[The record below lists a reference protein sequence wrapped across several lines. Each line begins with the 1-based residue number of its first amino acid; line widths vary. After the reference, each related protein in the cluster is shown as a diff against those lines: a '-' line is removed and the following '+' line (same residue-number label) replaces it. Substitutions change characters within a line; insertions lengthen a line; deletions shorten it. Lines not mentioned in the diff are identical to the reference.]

1 MNGASY
7 NTGLRP
13 GGIEIQAI
21 TAQDL
26 QYARQGLQ
34 GQLETLDLAR
44 HVQISSTGEQEVRFA
59 LRADGMQAWTPGYD
73 TLNLCQTL
81 HLDTERPED
90 LEREILV
97 AMLAA
102 PIPFLFPS
110 HEELVSAVRIRRNI
124 VQAARKTALAFDTTH
139 AAERPEAYWRYDED
153 HGFVLQPGQS
163 LIPALEKATQP
174 EASGK
179 LYSFSCYRATEYVIL
194 LGIAQELR
202 DCNPA
207 LFTQLQRH
215 SEQRAIRSGKFHD
228 VFLYEYGSMEAPLP
242 PRYYVPGDRL
252 WFRNPDAHSSDV
264 TGYEGSWVFYLG
276 NGLFTN
282 FWKRDQPFSFISKC
296 VELFHWRDATYR
308 DAAGE
313 LQIDENIVEE
323 RVRATLADA
332 AQVQE
337 VMQRMVRLRDPKGVY
352 AEGGCID
359 TTREYPRWVRPGTAD
374 MVLPPL

>member
-1 MNGASY
+1 MNGAIHS
-7 NTGLRP
+7 TGQASA
-13 GGIEIQAI
+13 GIEIQT
-21 TAQDL
+21 TAAPDL
-26 QYARQGLQ
+26 LDAQQGLQ
-34 GQLETLDLAR
+34 RQLEQAGLAD
-44 HVQISSTGEQEVRFA
+44 HVRTSPVGEHGVRFA
-59 LRADGMQAWTPGYD
+59 LNEVSMQTLTPGYD

-81 HLDTERPED
+81 QLDTARTED

-97 AMLAA
+97 AMLASPVA
-102 PIPFLFPS
+102 FKFPS
-110 HEELVSAVRIRRNI
+110 HEEVASAVRIRRNI
-124 VQAARKTALAFDTTH
+124 VQAARETALAFDTTH

-153 HGFVLQPGQS
+153 HGFLLKPGQS
-163 LIPALEKATQP
+163 LITALQKATQP
-174 EASGK
+174 EVSGK

-194 LGIAQELR
+194 LGIAQELQQ
-202 DCNPA
+202 CNPD
-207 LFTQLQRH
+207 LYTRIEQH
-215 SEQRAIRSGKFHD
+215 SEQHAIRSGKFHD
-228 VFLYEYGSMEAPLP
+228 VFLYEYGSMEEPLP

-282 FWKRDQPFSFISKC
+282 FWKRGQPFSFTSKC
-296 VELFHWRDATYR
+296 VELFHWRHATYR

-313 LQIDENIVEE
+313 LQIDESIVEE

-337 VMQRMVRLRDPKGVY
+337 VLARMTRLRDPKGVY

-374 MVLPPL
+374 IVLPPL

>member
-1 MNGASY
+1 MNGATY

-13 GGIEIQAI
+13 GGIEIQGT

-26 QYARQGLQ
+26 LQARQSLQ
-34 GQLETLDLAR
+34 AQLEESGLAGHVQMHGAGEHGVRVELRCESLAAWAPGRDTLD
-44 HVQISSTGEQEVRFA
+44 
-59 LRADGMQAWTPGYD
+59 
-73 TLNLCQTL
+73 LCQTL
-81 HLDTERPED
+81 QLDTERAAD

-102 PIPFLFPS
+102 PIPFQFPS
-110 HEELVSAVRIRRNI
+110 HDELISAVRIRRNI
-124 VQAARKTALAFDTTH
+124 VQAARKTALAFDTSH

-153 HGFVLQPGQS
+153 YGFVLQPGQD
-163 LIPALEKATQP
+163 LISALQKATQP
-174 EASGK
+174 DASGK

-194 LGIAQELR
+194 LGIAQELQV
-202 DCNPA
+202 CNPA
-207 LFTQLQRH
+207 LFAQLQRH

-228 VFLYEYGSMEAPLP
+228 VFLYEYGSMEDPLP

-282 FWKRDQPFSFISKC
+282 FWKRDQPFSFTSKC
-296 VELFHWRDATYR
+296 VELFHWRHATYLNT
-308 DAAGE
+308 ANE
-313 LQIDENIVEE
+313 LQIDESIVEE
-323 RVRATLADA
+323 RVRATMRDA
-332 AQVQE
+332 AQVQD
-337 VMQRMVRLRDPKGVY
+337 VLQTMVRLRDPKGVY

-359 TTREYPRWVRPGTAD
+359 TTREYPRHVRPGTAD